1 MFNKS
6 SGPMRE
12 SGKVATAG
20 GATRSSRTGWNSWV
34 VAAAGCIREG
44 FPEVPFPRPCA
55 NAGSTTMNIASQTI
69 ARNIK
74 DVSRNRFM
82 LTTPQPALNKI

>member
-1 MFNKS
+1 
-6 SGPMRE
+6 
-12 SGKVATAG
+12 
-20 GATRSSRTGWNSWV
+20 
-34 VAAAGCIREG
+34 
-44 FPEVPFPRPCA
+44 
-55 NAGSTTMNIASQTI
+55 MNIASQTI